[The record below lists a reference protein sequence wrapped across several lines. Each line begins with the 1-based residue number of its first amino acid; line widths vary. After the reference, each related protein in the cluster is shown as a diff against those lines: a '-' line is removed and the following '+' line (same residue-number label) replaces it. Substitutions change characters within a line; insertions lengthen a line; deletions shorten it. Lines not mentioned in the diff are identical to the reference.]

1 MNKKSTPKKKIRISV
16 AKSNTHKG
24 GHPPVKESKKEA
36 PVKEEEKL
44 KPKKK

>member
-1 MNKKSTPKKKIRISV
+1 MNKKSTPKKKIKISV

-24 GHPPVKESKKEA
+24 GHPPVKELKSEE
-36 PVKEEEKL
+36 PVKKDEKL